1 MVIRKKIILLSLTL
15 LLMNAQAHAQNFDKF
30 KQNSLYTDFK
40 AKQIG
45 DIVTIMIVEST
56 SGSQQSDASRKTK
69 GSLSTT
75 GKMGGNLTR
84 FLPLFNASTNF
95 EDKNSGAADAAQK
108 DALNGKLTALVTEI
122 SSNGNLTLTGKR
134 RLEVNGDSYVLTVQG
149 IARQK
154 DITAENMVLSY
165 NLANV
170 DISYT
175 KDGFVDGIASPFIRR
190 WTSWF
195 LMAGVATSAYYFLG
209 VASE

>member
-1 MVIRKKIILLSLTL
+1 MTIHIKIVLFSLLGLLTTT
-15 LLMNAQAHAQNFDKF
+15 QSHAQNFDKY
-30 KQNSLYTDFK
+30 KQTSLYTDFK

-56 SGSQQSDASRKTK
+56 SGSQQSDASRNNK
-69 GSLSTT
+69 GSLSAK

-108 DALNGKLTALVTEI
+108 DALNGKLTAIV
-122 SSNGNLTLTGKR
+122 SDVSPNGNLTLTGKR
-134 RLEVNGDSYVLTVQG
+134 HLEVNGDTYLLTVEG

-170 DISYT
+170 EISYT
-175 KDGFVDGIASPFIRR
+175 KDGFMDGVASPFVRR
-190 WTSWF
+190 WTTWF

-209 VASE
+209 VASD

>member
-1 MVIRKKIILLSLTL
+1 MPIGKKIILLGLML
-15 LLMNAQAHAQNFDKF
+15 LLMSTQVLSQNFDKF

-56 SGSQQSDASRKTK
+56 SGSQQSDASRNSK
-69 GSLSTT
+69 GSLSAK

-84 FLPLFNASTNF
+84 FLPLFNASSDF

-122 SSNGNLTLTGKR
+122 SPNGNLTLTGR
-134 RLEVNGDSYVLTVQG
+134 RHLEVNGDSYVLMVKG

-154 DITAENMVLSY
+154 DITADNMVLSY

-175 KDGFVDGIASPFIRR
+175 KDGFMDGVAAPFVRR

-209 VASE
+209 VASK

>member
-1 MVIRKKIILLSLTL
+1 MNIRKKIILVSLTL
-15 LLMNAQAHAQNFDKF
+15 LLMSVQALAQNFDKF

-45 DIVTIMIVEST
+45 DIVTIMIVEAT
-56 SGSQQSDASRKTK
+56 SGSQQSDVSRKSK
-69 GSLSTT
+69 SSLSAK

-84 FLPLFNASTNF
+84 FLPLFSASTDF
-95 EDKNSGAADAAQK
+95 EDKNSGEADAAQK
-108 DALNGKLTALVTEI
+108 DALSGRLTAIVTDI
-122 SSNGNLTLTGKR
+122 FPNGNLFLSGR
-134 RLEVNGDSYVLTVQG
+134 RHLEVNGDSYILTVKG

-154 DITAENMVLSY
+154 DITADNMVLSY

-175 KDGFVDGIASPFIRR
+175 KDGFMDGVASPFVRR

-195 LMAGVATSAYYFLG
+195 LMVGVATSAYYFLG
-209 VASE
+209 VASK